1 MALVLTC
8 GGLSAPGVTS
18 INTQTTFVPALEKR
32 YKDVVV
38 NKEYKKLQDMK
49 NGKVYTTEIPKPWI
63 RTIYGDK
70 VEIVTPTV
78 IAGVTISA
86 KPPVL
91 TDDLEPW
98 VSLNGDG
105 SPKTIRPKM
114 KNGVIKNKSPDYST
128 WFQDVKTVT
137 YSHEELR
144 AHNMD
149 EDEIFVEE
157 TFVPEDLT
165 YRLLNPIVRCTP
177 DLYKMKGMAK
187 DQSPEPFC
195 FPHDNARLYMD
206 STYFVTWYYKF
217 FDPSVERV
225 RLHLSYVKE
234 SIRQKGMKRDI
245 SDIEGSADRSAPQK
259 RSSVMQKGG
268 KLHLASFYVSDWLLK
283 EEGILPLTIL
293 PDWFDEGAYYHKVLM
308 LFQQDTGADD
318 EFNHLNNF
326 VVFEIAKKA
335 KVAKGHYTDLAKQK
349 EITEMRAI
357 HGDDIDIEEGLN
369 FDAYI
374 TMITLPTCVLVA
386 ALVMYLLMVY
396 NRRQYDLSFLKK
408 VKFNRSKHPRKA
420 AYTELPQWDSPKI
433 D

>member
-8 GGLSAPGVTS
+8 GGLCSPGVTS

-38 NKEYKKLQDMK
+38 NKDYKDLQDMK

-70 VEIVTPTV
+70 LEIVTPTV

-86 KPPVL
+86 KPPAQ
-91 TDDLEPW
+91 TDALDPW
-98 VSLNGDG
+98 VSLKGDG
-105 SPKTIRPKM
+105 SPITIKPKM

-144 AHNMD
+144 AHNMGKD
-149 EDEIFVEE
+149 EKFVEE
-157 TFVPEDLT
+157 TFFPEDLT

-177 DLYKMKGMAK
+177 DLYKMKGMAE

-245 SDIEGSADRSAPQK
+245 EGSADRSAAQK

-308 LFQQDTGADD
+308 LLQQDTDADD
-318 EFNHLNNF
+318 EFNPLNNF

-349 EITEMRAI
+349 EIAEMREI
-357 HGDDIDIEEGLN
+357 YGDDIDIEEGLN

-374 TMITLPTCVLVA
+374 TMMALPTCVLVA

-408 VKFNRSKHPRKA
+408 VKLNRSKHPRKA
-420 AYTELPQWDSPKI
+420 VYTELPQWDSPKI